1 MRDPLFLTAAST
13 PFSSLHSAGS
23 TWAAVRYPA
32 SPRHLRFVVS
42 FLSFPA
48 ATQGSSAHRSPP
60 PPSPPLPLPSGMFV
74 HTFGA
79 YFGLAASFA
88 LGNKSRDGNY
98 YRDHKLQRSSKTSDT
113 FAMIGTLFLW
123 LFWPSFNGGTQAMR
137 RPAATL
143 TCGPFVA
150 AFSH

>member
-1 MRDPLFLTAAST
+1 
-13 PFSSLHSAGS
+13 
-23 TWAAVRYPA
+23 
-32 SPRHLRFVVS
+32 
-42 FLSFPA
+42 
-48 ATQGSSAHRSPP
+48 
-60 PPSPPLPLPSGMFV
+60 MFV